1 MTNGGMTN
9 LISCDILVV
18 GAGPAGA
25 AAALAAAERNTR
37 VLMVER
43 RKDIGSPVQCAEYIP
58 AMLLGRLKL
67 DKSFISQP
75 IRAMK
80 THVPGEP
87 AVETRAPGFTIHR
100 DRFDQAMARAAEN
113 AGAELMVST
122 RAVRRIDRQTVLL
135 KQKDGRELLVRAKI
149 VLGADGPRSTVGRW
163 VGAVNNDLLA
173 GVQATIPLASP
184 MDVTEVY
191 FHPEIFAGYGW
202 LFPKRE
208 VANVG
213 IGLKIRPGNPARTR
227 DVLER
232 LVSRL
237 TAAGKLNGRPVK
249 YAAGWIPAGPVRR
262 AVYGNVALAGDAAGQ
277 THPITGAG
285 THSAVVCGA
294 MAGKCAAEAVRKDD
308 VGLLK
313 HYDDQWRDLFQDSLD
328 RAHRRRRTMEAHWE
342 DFPRTVK
349 SCWIAF
355 REYYA

>member
-1 MTNGGMTN
+1 M
-9 LISCDILVV
+9 ISCDILVV

-25 AAALAAAERNTR
+25 AAALAAAERNMR

-43 RKDIGSPVQCAEYIP
+43 RKKVGSPVQCAEYIP

-100 DRFDQAMARAAEN
+100 DRFDQAMVRAAEN
-113 AGAELMVST
+113 AGAKLMVST
-122 RAVRRIDRQTVLL
+122 RAICRIDRETVLL
-135 KQKDGRELLVRAKI
+135 KRKDGRELSIRAKI
-149 VLGADGPRSTVGRW
+149 VVGADGPRSTVGRW
-163 VGAVNNDLLA
+163 VGAVNRDLLA
-173 GVQATIPLASP
+173 GVQATLPLTRP

-191 FHPEIFAGYGW
+191 FHLEICAGYGW
-202 LFPKRE
+202 LFPKKN

-213 IGLKIRPGNPARTR
+213 VGLKIHPGNQVRTR
-227 DVLER
+227 EILER
-232 LVSRL
+232 FVSRL
-237 TAAGKLNGRPVK
+237 KAAGKLKGHPVK

-285 THSAVVCGA
+285 IHSAVVCGA
-294 MAGKCAAEAVRKDD
+294 MAGKWAAEAARKDD

-313 HYDDQWRDLFQDSLD
+313 NYDDQWLDLFQDSLD
-328 RAHRRRRTMEAHWE
+328 RAHRRRRTMEADWQ

-355 REYYA
+355 REYYE